1 MTKML
6 STIIIEDE
14 KLTAQDLAKTL
25 HRIDPDI
32 NIKAIL
38 STVEEAVQYF
48 KSQPVPDLI
57 FSDIEL
63 TDGISFDI
71 FKQVKINVPV
81 VFCTAYDQYAL
92 KAFDANGI
100 DYILKPFSIDSIS
113 KALDKFQL
121 LKGNIEYPTDIFS
134 QLKDIITTERTSS
147 KSSIIVYQGDKIIP
161 ISIENIAL
169 CYIEDG
175 YVFALLFDQKKHLIS
190 HTLDELERICGFNF
204 FRANRQYLVNRKA
217 INNAIRY
224 SDRKTLL
231 TLNIDFPDKIIISK
245 LKVRSFVEW
254 LAAR

>member
-1 MTKML
+1 ML
-6 STIIIEDE
+6 NIIIIEDE

-25 HRIDPDI
+25 NRIDPDI
-32 NIKAIL
+32 NIRAIL
-38 STVEEAVQYF
+38 STVEDAIRYF
-48 KSQPVPDLI
+48 KTEPLPDLI

-92 KAFDANGI
+92 KAFEVNGI

-113 KALDKFQL
+113 KAIDKFQL
-121 LKGNIEYPTDIFS
+121 LKGNIEYPTDIYS
-134 QLKDIITTERTSS
+134 QLKEIITNERASP
-147 KSSIIVYQGDKIIP
+147 KSSIIVYHGDKIIP
-161 ISIENIAL
+161 ILINNIAL

-175 YVFALLFDQKKHLIS
+175 YVFALLFDKKKYLIS

-204 FRANRQYLVNRKA
+204 FRANRQYLVNRKT
-217 INNAIRY
+217 INNAVRF

-231 TLNIDFPDKIIISK
+231 SLNIDFPDKIIISK

-254 LAAR
+254 LAGR